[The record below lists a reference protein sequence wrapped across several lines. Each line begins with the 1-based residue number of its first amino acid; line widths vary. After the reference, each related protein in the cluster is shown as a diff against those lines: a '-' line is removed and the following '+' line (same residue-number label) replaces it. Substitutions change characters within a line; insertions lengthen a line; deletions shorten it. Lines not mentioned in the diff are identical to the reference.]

1 VQAPE
6 GTPTRSVNG
15 PAAWALVV
23 VGGLV
28 ATLGALLPWVKVDYG
43 SAVLIRL
50 ATRTSS
56 YSAAR
61 LGVYGGLALVG
72 AVVLLIAGIL
82 LAVPAVRPHRGRL
95 GLLAVG
101 GGAVV
106 LFIAVLEI
114 VMKRSRVDHLLRVEF
129 GILVGRLLTDAELV
143 RVKTALESL
152 GFSISLGLGI
162 FLAPIGGI
170 LGVIGG
176 VMTAGTT
183 GPRET
188 KGRALDPNAGFDPPL
203 TPR

>member
-1 VQAPE
+1 MQAPE
-6 GTPTRSVNG
+6 GTPNRSMNG
-15 PAAWALVV
+15 AHAWALVV
-23 VGGLV
+23 AGGLV

-56 YSAAR
+56 YSAWR
-61 LGVYGGLALVG
+61 LGTYGGLALVG

-82 LAVPAVRPHRGRL
+82 LATPAVRQHRGRF

-101 GGAVV
+101 AGAVV

-129 GILVGRLLTDAELV
+129 GIPFGRLLTDAELV
-143 RVKTALESL
+143 RVKAALDSL

-162 FLAPIGGI
+162 FLASIGGI

-176 VMTAGTT
+176 IMTAGTRGAGKT
-183 GPRET
+183 T
-188 KGRALDPNAGFDPPL
+188 GRALDPHAGFGPP
-203 TPR
+203 